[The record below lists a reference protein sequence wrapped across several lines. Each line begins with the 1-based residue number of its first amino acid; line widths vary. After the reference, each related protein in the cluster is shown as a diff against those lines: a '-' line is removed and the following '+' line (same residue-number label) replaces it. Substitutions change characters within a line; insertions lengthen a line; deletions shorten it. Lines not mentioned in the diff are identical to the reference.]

1 MSDNFIDPVSHLTRL
16 ITEYLDDGNTEL
28 QSTIVD
34 TMKTFANRN
43 FYRQDKES
51 LRSSKEH
58 FESRVIAGEYDSG
71 DEMHGPNNFNK
82 GLGPK
87 YNAVYMYYDSSYFME
102 FINSYPPKWRRMIMI
117 VLSCEAFKIMCHND
131 DDDYEE
137 DKTWFIENLA
147 YIISSIIR
155 E

>member
-1 MSDNFIDPVSHLTRL
+1 MSDNFDPVSHLTRL

-34 TMKTFANRN
+34 TMKTFANTN
-43 FYRQDKES
+43 FHRQDKES
-51 LRSSKEH
+51 LRSSKKR

-87 YNAVYMYYDSSYFME
+87 YNAVYMLSVNNVAFYPSSFLGYGECQMYFE
-102 FINSYPPKWRRMIMI
+102 
-117 VLSCEAFKIMCHND
+117 
-131 DDDYEE
+131 
-137 DKTWFIENLA
+137 
-147 YIISSIIR
+147 
-155 E
+155 